1 MPCIK
6 EHVMKKLQ
14 SIVLTAVAVLILFV
28 IPAHAEKITYN
39 VGIINNFALTEA
51 DISPYATD
59 SLNSLFE
66 YTDDVELNCAAYKTD
81 PGIEALNSSA
91 LNFIAMIPRTDELA
105 GKVDFT
111 SLPIATGFLSLFV
124 NNDKDLYFND
134 FLNFNGMRVAMLKSS
149 SYENILSSYAKT
161 NNFTYTPVYYSDIYS
176 MQDALTNGEADALL
190 SPHAMLAEDMR
201 IIAKCGRCNYYC
213 AVKKGDSKMLS
224 TLDSLLRNLEDND
237 PFYLANNYL
246 KVFEHPYGN
255 AASMTKNDF
264 EAAKNK
270 KTLRVFV
277 PDNYPMS
284 FYNKSTH
291 SYGGLYIDIV
301 NQIASNAGLDVEYIY
316 TDINNE
322 DKLTE
327 NMVLGKADAILTVS
341 ASMQGIIDATDP
353 YTTLS
358 FHPVGKKEIDENDA
372 LHVGII
378 EDNTWVSAYIK
389 ETHPSWTVSVYDSI
403 HSVFN
408 AAENGRIDAALIS
421 APDLQTK
428 TSLVAHP
435 HLSIRQEF
443 SLTIPVRLGI
453 SRITCTTQIVS
464 MLNGIIRNVSTDGAM
479 LENRMYTMSNTYIPT
494 FHDML
499 YANKLW
505 VAIILFFI
513 SLIMLLLAWRIQ
525 RLILKARIDPLT
537 HIYNWEHFFKA
548 CGKISKKNPSK
559 LYLLASVDAINF
571 KLVNSR
577 FGTTVGD
584 QTLQTIAQE
593 IKKLFKNKALYGR
606 FEGDNFL
613 VLIEDTPENRRTID
627 ELNNIDI
634 RIHNST
640 NYRVHLKTG
649 ICPISGYDP
658 RTSLTIY
665 IDRANIAKEGGD
677 SIGRSFICYFTDEMR
692 AKLETESEL
701 EVDMISALQKGEF
714 IAYYQPKYDL
724 KSNRIIG
731 AEALVRWQHKTK
743 GLISPGIFVPLFERN
758 GFINEVDF
766 CVYEQVLRMLKK
778 RMMRG
783 KKLLTVSVNV
793 SRCHLTDPDFADK
806 FENLVNKYEIPK
818 EYIDIE
824 ITESIFSEG
833 DSSANRLV
841 YEMKNR
847 GFSVSM
853 DDFGTGYSSLNLL
866 REMPID
872 TLKIDKAFID
882 DIETSD
888 RSLCIIEE
896 IISMANRIDIKTIC
910 EGIETKGQRDILR
923 NAGCDTAQGFYYS
936 KPIPEQSFESL
947 LDEGN

>member
-1 MPCIK
+1 MR
-6 EHVMKKLQ
+6 KLQ
-14 SIVLTAVAVLILFV
+14 NIILTAVAVMILFV
-28 IPAHAEKITYN
+28 IPAHAEKTSYN
-39 VGIINNFALTEA
+39 VGIINNFALTED

-59 SLNSLFE
+59 CLKTLFE
-66 YTDDVELNCAAYKTD
+66 YTDDAELNCTAYKTD
-81 PGIEALNSSA
+81 PGIEALNSSS
-91 LNFIAMIPRTDELA
+91 LNFIIMIPRTDELA
-105 GKVDFT
+105 DKVDFT

-124 NNDKDLYFND
+124 DNDTDLYFND
-134 FLNFNGMRVAMLKSS
+134 YLNFNGMRVAMLQNSP
-149 SYENILSSYAKT
+149 YENVLSSYAAT

-176 MQDALTNGEADALL
+176 MQDALTKGEADALL
-190 SPHAMLAEDMR
+190 SPHAMLAKNMR

-213 AVKKGDSKMLS
+213 AVKKGDTKMLN
-224 TLDSLLRNLEDND
+224 TLNTLLRNVEDND
-237 PFYLANNYL
+237 PFYIANNYL
-246 KVFEHPYGN
+246 RVFEHPYGN

-270 KTLRVFV
+270 KALRVFV

-284 FYNKSTH
+284 FYDKTSR
-291 SYGGLYIDIV
+291 SYSGLYIDIV
-301 NQIASNAGLDVEYIY
+301 NQIAANAGLGVEYIY
-316 TDINNE
+316 TDINNS

-327 NMVLGKADAILTVS
+327 NLVLGKADAVLTVS
-341 ASMQGIIDATDP
+341 APMQGIVDVTDP
-353 YTTLS
+353 YTTLD
-358 FHPVGKKEIDENDA
+358 FYPVGKKDIDEKDD
-372 LHVGII
+372 LHIGMIK
-378 EDNTWVSAYIK
+378 DNTWVSAYIK
-389 ETHPSWTVSVYDSI
+389 ETHPSWTVSMYDSI
-403 HSVFN
+403 HSAFN
-408 AAENGRIDAALIS
+408 AAEQGKIDAALIS
-421 APDLQTK
+421 LPDLQTK

-443 SLTIPVRLGI
+443 SLNIPVRLGI

-464 MLNGIIRNVSTDGAM
+464 MLNGIIRNVSTDGAA
-479 LENRMYTMSNTYIPT
+479 LENKMYTLSNTYIPT

-499 YANKLW
+499 YANRLW
-505 VAIILFFI
+505 VIIILI
-513 SLIMLLLAWRIQ
+513 AVGIIMLLLAWRIQ
-525 RLILKARIDPLT
+525 RLLMKARIDPLT
-537 HIYNWEHFFKA
+537 NIYNWEYFFKA

-559 LYLLASVDAINF
+559 VYLLASVDAINF
-571 KLVNSR
+571 KLVNNR

-584 QTLQTIAQE
+584 QTLQTIALE
-593 IKKLFKNKALYGR
+593 IKKLFKNRALYGR

-613 VLIEDTPENRRTID
+613 VLIEDSPENRKIID
-627 ELNNIDI
+627 ELNNIDV

-665 IDRANIAKEGGD
+665 IDRANIAKEGED
-677 SIGRSFICYFTDEMR
+677 SIGRSFICYFTDEMH

-724 KSNRIIG
+724 KSNQIIG

-743 GLISPGIFVPLFERN
+743 GLIAPGVFVPLFERN

-778 RMMRG
+778 RMMQG
-783 KKLLTVSVNV
+783 KQLLTVSVNV

-841 YEMKNR
+841 YEMKKR

-882 DIETSD
+882 DIETSI

-896 IISMANRIDIKTIC
+896 IIAMANRIDIKTIC
-910 EGIETKGQRDILR
+910 EGIETKGQRDIIR
-923 NAGCDTAQGFYYS
+923 NAGCNTAQGFYYS
-936 KPIPEQSFESL
+936 RPIPEQSFENL
-947 LDEGN
+947 LDGEN